1 VQPLPSGGLREARR
15 AGSNVSTEP
24 SLKSL
29 TNPLRD
35 SIRELRVGYQSMS
48 ECLELTMAEC
58 DLRAVELEDCH
69 RKLVHARRS
78 LGECQQQLAA
88 RGAAD
93 AEIANRCAAQA
104 NELGAKQLQLT
115 QALEQLG
122 QAQAES
128 ARATERLEFQV
139 EQNQQLRRQFEQA
152 ETEREA
158 LRGDMAQLRS
168 QFGPLAESVTD
179 SASLRTAL
187 VAAQGELAQLREQL
201 AAPRPDGLLQEQLA
215 AADLQRQQLESEL
228 DALRHRGAE
237 LAEALAEQKQAVGQ
251 EREQWNDEL
260 RQLRRAVEKQSEVL
274 ARRAVAPAAVAA
286 AEQPAV
292 RPAAGAKEDN
302 RVVGSVL
309 AQFETLQKNKVRKV
323 ANS

>member
-1 VQPLPSGGLREARR
+1 
-15 AGSNVSTEP
+15 VSTERSLP
-24 SLKSL
+24 LKSL
-29 TNPLRD
+29 ANPLRD

-58 DLRAVELEDCH
+58 DLRAVEVEDCH
-69 RKLVHARRS
+69 RQLVHARRS
-78 LGECQQQLAA
+78 LNECQQQLAA
-88 RGAAD
+88 REAAD
-93 AEIANRCAAQA
+93 AETANRCMAQA
-104 NELGAKQLQLT
+104 NELEAKQLQLT
-115 QALEQLG
+115 QALEQL
-122 QAQAES
+122 AQARGES
-128 ARATERLEFQV
+128 ARAAERLELQI

-152 ETEREA
+152 EKEREA
-158 LRGDMAQLRS
+158 LRGDIAQLRT
-168 QFGPLAESVTD
+168 QFGPLAESVTEC
-179 SASLRTAL
+179 AALRTAL
-187 VAAQGELAQLREQL
+187 VAAQSELAQLREQV
-201 AAPRPDGLLQEQLA
+201 ATPRPDGHLQEQLT
-215 AADLQRQQLESEL
+215 AADLLRQQLESEL

-237 LAEALAEQKQAVGQ
+237 LAEALAEQKQAAAQ

-274 ARRAVAPAAVAA
+274 ARRAVAPSPVSA

-292 RPAAGAKEDN
+292 RPAPGAKEDN